1 MFGYFTS
8 FDVII
13 LRIDKLSY
21 GYVIKKNRATFMKL
35 YVLYIH
41 FLWREH
47 FAVFLYVDA
56 LLKLSLCSLPLAW
69 VKQFYFLSFLV
80 AR

>member
-1 MFGYFTS
+1 
-8 FDVII
+8 
-13 LRIDKLSY
+13 
-21 GYVIKKNRATFMKL
+21 MKL